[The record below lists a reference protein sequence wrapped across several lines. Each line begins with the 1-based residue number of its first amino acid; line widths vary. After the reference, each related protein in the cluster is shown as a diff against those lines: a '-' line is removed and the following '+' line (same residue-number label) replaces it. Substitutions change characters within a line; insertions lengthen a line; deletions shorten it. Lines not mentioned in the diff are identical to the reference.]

1 MQVQDA
7 LSLIRS
13 VVESSPNDVY
23 WKDANLKF
31 ISSNMRFAKSVGA
44 ANVSSV
50 IGLSP
55 RNLPWDSD
63 ITSLILE
70 AEQNCLTTG
79 ELKILPGLKITN
91 WNGAS
96 YLADVRIYPLYAN
109 HSQVI
114 GIVGRIQD
122 VTDISNSITE
132 NERKT
137 SLMELMAGIA
147 SSINDASDAHV
158 AFQDTVTK
166 LCQFLGWQIG
176 NVFRIDPGKGA
187 LIPTRAAFLSDPM
200 KFADFRRRT
209 NESSFRKGIGL
220 PGYVW
225 HLGEPLW
232 IEEIDADTPF
242 EKPKVSGRADVI
254 SAFAFPVFIRDE
266 VVAVIEMYSEKRS
279 VP

>member
-1 MQVQDA
+1 VQVQDA

-96 YLADVRIYPLYAN
+96 YLA
-109 HSQVI
+109 
-114 GIVGRIQD
+114 
-122 VTDISNSITE
+122 T
-132 NERKT
+132 
-137 SLMELMAGIA
+137 
-147 SSINDASDAHV
+147 
-158 AFQDTVTK
+158 F
-166 LCQFLGWQIG
+166 
-176 NVFRIDPGKGA
+176 
-187 LIPTRAAFLSDPM
+187 
-200 KFADFRRRT
+200 
-209 NESSFRKGIGL
+209 
-220 PGYVW
+220 
-225 HLGEPLW
+225 
-232 IEEIDADTPF
+232 
-242 EKPKVSGRADVI
+242 
-254 SAFAFPVFIRDE
+254 VFIRCMTITPKSLGSSG
-266 VVAVIEMYSEKRS
+266 AFRM
-279 VP
+279 